1 MQIVVALK
9 QPSCLVSQMQSPAS
23 PYRSGRKYEVSELI
37 TIQLRASGL
46 SLVLAH
52 HR

>member
-9 QPSCLVSQMQSPAS
+9 QPSCLVSQMQTPAS
-23 PYRSGRKYEVSELI
+23 PYRSGRKYEASELI
-37 TIQLRASGL
+37 TTQHRASAP